1 MSQLLY
7 TILPNELARDMQADT
22 KGETLL
28 IIYPYRQYTSLFI
41 FRFLY
46 SAYAAHYVYF
56 TFRKVDST
64 IIQSQLLYTQF
75 FYRYGKALVF
85 SQAVYDGF
93 LNWWS
98 LLWVKSSFS
107 FKFVAIVEYLNRIFV
122 HFLVNTIESQE
133 DNEEEEEENLI
144 KIFVSLIL
152 SFNQHFEGR

>member
-1 MSQLLY
+1 
-7 TILPNELARDMQADT
+7 MQADT

-93 LNWWS
+93 LNWWTHT
-98 LLWVKSSFS
+98 LPALW
-107 FKFVAIVEYLNRIFV
+107 
-122 HFLVNTIESQE
+122 
-133 DNEEEEEENLI
+133 
-144 KIFVSLIL
+144 
-152 SFNQHFEGR
+152 